1 MKKCTLIVLGICWMA
16 ALLAVPIKI
25 YTQPAN
31 VSVYINGTLFGISDR
46 NGVLSEMI
54 FLNAGR
60 YTFRAEKPG
69 YNGHTEV
76 LDIFEATEVTLKL
89 SPSGVL

>member
-1 MKKCTLIVLGICWMA
+1 MKKRILIGVGLCFLT
-16 ALLAVPIKI
+16 ALFAVPIKI

-60 YTFRAEKPG
+60 YTFSAEKPG
-69 YNGHTEV
+69 YN
-76 LDIFEATEVTLKL
+76 
-89 SPSGVL
+89 S